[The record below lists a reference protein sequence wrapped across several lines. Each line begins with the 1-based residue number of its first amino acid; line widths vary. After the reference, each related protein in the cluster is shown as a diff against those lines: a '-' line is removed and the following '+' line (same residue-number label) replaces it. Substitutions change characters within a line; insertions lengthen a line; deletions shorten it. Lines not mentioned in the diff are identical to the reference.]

1 MPSFEKSHSVEY
13 LKKYNQG
20 IKNSKSVIL
29 IGGGAVGVQMACDIK
44 EIYPEKEVTLVHSRD
59 HIMPVYSEKLSELIK
74 ERFKELGIK
83 SVSLLQSLISTW
95 WS

>member
-1 MPSFEKSHSVEY
+1 MPSDEKFDAVEY

-20 IKNSKSVIL
+20 IKNSKSIIL

-59 HIMPVYSEKLSELIK
+59 HIMPVYNEKLSELIK

-83 SVSLLQSLISTW
+83 
-95 WS
+95 

>member
-1 MPSFEKSHSVEY
+1 MPSDEKSDAVEY

-29 IGGGAVGVQMACDIK
+29 IGGGAVGVQMACDVK

-59 HIMPVYSEKLSELIK
+59 HIMPVYNEKLSELIK

-83 SVSLLQSLISTW
+83 
-95 WS
+95 